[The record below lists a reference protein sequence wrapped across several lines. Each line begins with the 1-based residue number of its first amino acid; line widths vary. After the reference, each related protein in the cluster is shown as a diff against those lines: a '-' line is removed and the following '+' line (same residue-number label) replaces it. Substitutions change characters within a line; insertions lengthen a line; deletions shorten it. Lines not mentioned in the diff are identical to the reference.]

1 VLAEQRR
8 SHPGPQR
15 FPREAHRVRHDR
27 RVDAE
32 RMWQGREEPAGRYLP
47 IGEDLR
53 QVVDRAARDALLSQA
68 SQPVV
73 GRCAGEAF
81 GEHGYQAVAVGNACA
96 VRREAGIIGEFVNS
110 QARGTGP
117 ELAIVAGTEQTI
129 KNTLG
134 DERMKQDLFNHLLG
148 CGIVARRLAKTEST
162 IDPGEAFLGGLLH
175 DIGKLLLLSADIHM
189 EQSIAPRATTERQL
203 RTEREHYGVEHQEL
217 GQRYAELMGLPSSIS
232 RAIGNHH
239 APSDADGLQSTIYR
253 ANRLSRLWTIGSPA
267 DPDTADASNLDF
279 ELHGDTDAMGDAVLT
294 EYRLLKEAMAN

>member
-1 VLAEQRR
+1 MISPPQLSLEDVQFMTPLKSTVIGLVDECGRTEPRIREITHLIESDPVFAARLLAMAN
-8 SHPGPQR
+8 SPLFGCT
-15 FPREAHRVRHDR
+15 REIAS
-27 RVDAE
+27 
-32 RMWQGREEPAGRYLP
+32 
-47 IGEDLR
+47 I
-53 QVVDRAARDALLSQA
+53 DRA
-68 SQPVV
+68 VV
-73 GRCAGEAF
+73 VLGLK
-81 GEHGYQAVAVGNACA
+81 V
-96 VRREAGIIGEFVNS
+96 IS
-110 QARGTGP
+110 